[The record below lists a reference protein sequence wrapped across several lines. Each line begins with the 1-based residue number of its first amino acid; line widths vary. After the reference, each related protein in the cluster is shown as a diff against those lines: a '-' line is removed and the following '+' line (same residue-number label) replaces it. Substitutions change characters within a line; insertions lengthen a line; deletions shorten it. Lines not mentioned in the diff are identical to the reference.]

1 MSRTIALAMMLT
13 LTAPALGQSSADPA
27 EQAVIDANRAIREH
41 NDRIAAENAAAQ
53 AAYRAEVSRVEA
65 QRRANEAGYAA
76 ATAAFEA
83 KQARYEADMA
93 SWRAESARVAA
104 QAGAPRRPAPDRT
117 PIPPKRPRD
126 DALICR
132 QSTQTGS
139 MMAARRICRTQA
151 EWDRGD

>member
-13 LTAPALGQSSADPA
+13 LAAPAPGQSAPGPA
-27 EQAVIDANRAIREH
+27 EQAVIDANRAVREH
-41 NDRIAAENAAAQ
+41 NDKIAADNAAAQ

-93 SWRAESARVAA
+93 SWRAESVRVAT
-104 QAGAPRRPAPDRT
+104 QAGASRGPAPDKT
-117 PIPPKRPRD
+117 SIPPKPARGEV
-126 DALICR
+126 LICR
-132 QSTQTGS
+132 QSTPTGS
-139 MMAARRICRTQA
+139 MMAAKRICRTQA